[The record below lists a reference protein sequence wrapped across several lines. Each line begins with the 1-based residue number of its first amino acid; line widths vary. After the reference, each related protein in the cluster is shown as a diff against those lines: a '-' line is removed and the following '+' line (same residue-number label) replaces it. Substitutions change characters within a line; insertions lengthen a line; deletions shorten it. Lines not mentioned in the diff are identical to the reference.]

1 MNIKS
6 RKFDLTV
13 RKMNALI
20 KYDSEEDL
28 SLAVGKGVIQL
39 CKMQYKAD

>member
-1 MNIKS
+1 MNS
-6 RKFDLTV
+6 
-13 RKMNALI
+13 LI

-39 CKMQYKAD
+39 CRMQYKAD